1 MRVIVHL
8 VPVLHHR
15 TCKTSPECY
24 NTVLTSPECYNAVL
38 TVRYLLVAQPCQWLK
53 TTLLK
58 KSLLAK
64 YWT

>member
-15 TCKTSPECY
+15 TCKASECY
-24 NTVLTSPECYNAVL
+24 NTVL

-53 TTLLK
+53 NTLLK
-58 KSLLAK
+58 QSLIVK
-64 YWT
+64 Y